1 MEDIKRVISFD
12 SVEEFWGYVHPAKG
26 LMINIDVLFNSL
38 YNNIVPPSQ
47 LPQKANYY
55 LFKVRGSANAMYE
68 SRITTWETG
77 RDHSRLGRRGE
88 QSWRKMEYTTSQGEE

>member
-12 SVEEFWGYVHPAKG
+12 SVEEFWGYVVG
-26 LMINIDVLFNSL
+26 DLLSSLVLDFISSRL

-55 LFKVRGSANAMYE
+55 LFKVSLPL
-68 SRITTWETG
+68 RI
-77 RDHSRLGRRGE
+77 
-88 QSWRKMEYTTSQGEE
+88 